1 MSSMACL
8 KPTPSG
14 TVLTVT
20 LQPRAART
28 ELVGL
33 QGEGLKIRVTA
44 PPVEGAANRELAG
57 FLAGLFHVAKGSVA
71 VVRGERSRR
80 KAVLLAGVDLETAE
94 RRLRELGV
102 G

>member
-1 MSSMACL
+1 MSAMACL

-14 TVLTVT
+14 TVLTVA

-28 ELVGL
+28 EVVGL